1 MMLLKK
7 IHLLKNKFILL
18 NESIQENTKK
28 NLINFNK
35 NKELENRNKELEKR
49 ISHLEELVKIQSCLN
64 ETNINQ
70 IKTNE
75 RERVKIVK
83 DIQIIVATLKDV
95 YSLVQENV
103 FDRDMFDDDFIKKNK
118 KNNTYH

>member
-7 IHLLKNKFILL
+7 IHLLKNKFIVL
-18 NESIQENTKK
+18 NESIQKNSKK
-28 NLINFNK
+28 ALTNFNKINELECK
-35 NKELENRNKELEKR
+35 NKELENRLT
-49 ISHLEELVKIQSCLN
+49 HVEELFKIQSFLN
-64 ETNINQ
+64 ETNVNQ

-75 RERVKIVK
+75 RERNKIVK
-83 DIQIIVATLKDV
+83 DIQIIVATLKDM

-103 FDRDMFDDDFIKKNK
+103 SESELFDDNFSKKNK